1 MTTMY
6 VAFYLSSDK
15 YNFDF
20 SDLIL
25 DEKTNE
31 YKISYIKNIKSAT

>member
-25 DEKTNE
+25 NEKTNE
-31 YKISYIKNIKSAT
+31 HKISYVKKI

>member
-6 VAFYLSSDK
+6 VAFYASSDK
-15 YNFDF
+15 YNFDL

-25 DEKTNE
+25 EEKINE